1 VFITFDLILNMKHKL
16 FLILFSLS
24 AIMQMQAQDPGKK
37 LKLEG
42 KLIDQSA
49 GVPLEFATLT
59 VTGVDDD
66 TFTGTLTDLD
76 GKFMVELSSGKYNLV
91 FEYLAFES
99 LTMEGVEIN
108 ENTNLGTIEMT
119 SDSKVLDEVV
129 VTAERTTVEIKLDK
143 KIYNIGQ
150 DLMNKGGNATDVLDN
165 VPSVMVDGE
174 GNITLRGSEGVQ
186 IFIDGRP
193 VNAVDISE
201 ALRMIPAESLDKIE
215 LITNP
220 SARYE
225 ASGTSGI
232 INIVLKKG
240 RTGGFNGMVTL
251 TGGSPANNGV
261 LTNLSYKTQKYNFFT
276 SQGLTLNHR
285 IGNFLSDAQ
294 FLDPLDGSISR
305 SIVER
310 RNWRRENYNYNGT
323 IGADWYINDDI
334 TLTTSAIL
342 RYRDN
347 GSFVNTNFDF
357 FDGDNVL
364 LNNNI
369 RENIGTGSNYNYE
382 FIVNYLHKFKKD
394 GHQLSMDASFSENDD
409 IQFLS
414 ISDVQPE
421 RNDVNTGR
429 RNQLYQLDYVR
440 PINGNARFEAGYR
453 GNFIDQDRDFLYE
466 WLIDDNWV
474 NQEFFTNYFEYK
486 EFVNALYA
494 QYGSKIDKFNYLLG
508 LRWED
513 SNIHVNQHT
522 AEVFE
527 NKRYNNFFPSAFL
540 NYEPTDRFAM
550 SLSYSRRIQRPW
562 SRALNPFSEINSNLN
577 IFRGNPDLE
586 PVFTDAAE
594 FGFLQRWDKVSLNG
608 SVYWN
613 QSSNAFQWVRRE
625 SGITLEDDSP
635 VIFTG
640 PVNVGQDTRVG
651 VDFTLNYNPTRKIRV
666 NGNFNLYMNES
677 KGEYVYTDANERL
690 ITVNLDNQATT
701 WFTRI
706 NSRITLPYKIEW
718 QTNFTYNAPM
728 NTFQGRT
735 YGIAA
740 LNLGVSKDIMKDK
753 ATVNLNVNDVFNSR
767 RRIFDAFIPNF
778 MNSYVDMQWRV
789 RQVTASFTYRINVTK
804 NERDKRRTPSQEF
817 DGGGEM
823 M

>member
-1 VFITFDLILNMKHKL
+1 MKYSTL
-16 FLILFSLS
+16 LILFSFFSFLNLS
-24 AIMQMQAQDPGKK
+24 AQGSEKK
-37 LKLEG
+37 VKLEG
-42 KLIDQSA
+42 KVIDQTT
-49 GVPLEFATLT
+49 GVALEFATLT
-59 VTGVDDD
+59 VTGVDNDD
-66 TFTGTLTDLD
+66 FTGSLTGMD
-76 GKFMVELSSGKYNLV
+76 GKFEVDLKPGKYNLV
-91 FEYLAFES
+91 FEYLAFQS
-99 LTMEGVEIN
+99 LTMDEVVIK
-108 ENTNLGTIEMT
+108 ENTNLGTILMV

-150 DLMNKGGNATDVLDN
+150 DLMTKGGNATDVLDN

-240 RTGGFNGMVTL
+240 RAGGLNGIVTI

-261 LTNLSYKTQKYNFFT
+261 LTNLSYKTAKYNLFT
-276 SQGLTLNHR
+276 SQAVTLNNR

-294 FLDPLDGSISR
+294 FLDPVDGTISR

-310 RNWRRENYNYNGT
+310 RNWTRENYNYNGT
-323 IGADWYINDDI
+323 LGADWYLKDNI
-334 TLTTSAIL
+334 TLTTTAIF

-347 GSFVNTNFDF
+347 GSFVNANFDF
-357 FDGDNVL
+357 FDADDIL
-364 LNNNI
+364 TNNTL

-382 FIVNYLHKFKKD
+382 FILNYLHKFKKE

-414 ISDVQPE
+414 ISDLQPE

-429 RNQLYQLDYVR
+429 KNQLYQLDYVR
-440 PINGNARFEAGYR
+440 PLNGNSRFEAGYR

-474 NQEFFTNYFEYK
+474 NQEFFTNYFEYR
-486 EFVNALYA
+486 EYVNALYA

-522 AEVFE
+522 AGIFE

-562 SRALNPFSEINSNLN
+562 ARALNPFSEINSNLN
-577 IFRGNPDLE
+577 IFRGNPDLD
-586 PVFTDAAE
+586 PVLTDAAE
-594 FGFLQRWDKVSLNG
+594 FGFIQRWDKVSLNG

-625 SGITLEDDSP
+625 SGLTLEDDSP

-640 PVNVGQDTRVG
+640 PVNVGQDIRAG
-651 VDFTLNYNPTRKIRV
+651 VDFTVNYNPTRKVRI
-666 NGNFNLYMNES
+666 NGNFNLFRNES
-677 KGEYVYTDANERL
+677 KGEYVYTDANDRL
-690 ITVNLDNQATT
+690 INVNLDNQATT

-706 NSRITLPYKIEW
+706 NSRVTLPYKIEW

-728 NTFQGRT
+728 NTFQGRV

-740 LNLGVSKDIMKDK
+740 LNLGLSKDILKDK
-753 ATVNLNVNDVFNSR
+753 ATINVNVNDVFNSR

-778 MNSYVDMQWRV
+778 MNSYVNMQWRV
-789 RQVTASFTYRINVTK
+789 RQITASFTYRINVPK
-804 NERDKRRTPSQEF
+804 NERDRKRTPSQDFE
-817 DGGGEM
+817 GGGEM